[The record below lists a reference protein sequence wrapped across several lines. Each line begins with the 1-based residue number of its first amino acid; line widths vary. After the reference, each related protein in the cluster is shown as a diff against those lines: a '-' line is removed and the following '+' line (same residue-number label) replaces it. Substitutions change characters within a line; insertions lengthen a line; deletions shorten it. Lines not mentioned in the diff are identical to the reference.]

1 MLTVEVTDSAT
12 PGLTDTATITI
23 DVGDLNEAP
32 TVGDLAFALAEN
44 QPAGTVVG
52 TVAATDPDA
61 AAEPFGTLSYAITG
75 GNAAGLFAIDAVSG
89 AITTTQALDHEAAAQ
104 HVLTVAVTD
113 SAISAL
119 TDTAT
124 ITIDV
129 GDVNEAPTGITLSA
143 STVAEDAAT
152 DTIVGTLQ
160 GVVDPDAG
168 DSHIL
173 SLMDSAGGRFKLVG
187 NTLQVADGTL
197 LDFEG
202 AASHAVTVRVT
213 DAAGLF
219 HDEIFTVDITD
230 VNEAPTD
237 VALSANSV
245 AEGAASGTVVG
256 LLAGVVDPDAG
267 DTHVLSLVD
276 DAGGR
281 FQLVG
286 NSLQVADGT
295 LLDFEGAASHAVTV
309 RVTDAAGL
317 SYDEIFTVN
326 VTDVNEAPTDVS
338 LSATMVGE
346 GAAADTVVGMLQG
359 VVDQDAGDS
368 HTLSLFDD
376 AGGRFKL
383 VGAELQVLDGAL
395 LDFETA
401 TSHAVTVRVT
411 DAAGLSY
418 DKVLTIDVADV
429 NEAPSGLGLSA
440 NTVAEGVASG
450 TVVATLQGVLDPDA
464 GDSHTFTLV
473 DDAGGGAVPARR

>member
-1 MLTVEVTDSAT
+1 M
-12 PGLTDTATITI
+12 
-23 DVGDLNEAP
+23 
-32 TVGDLAFALAEN
+32 
-44 QPAGTVVG
+44 
-52 TVAATDPDA
+52 
-61 AAEPFGTLSYAITG
+61 
-75 GNAAGLFAIDAVSG
+75 SG

-213 DAAGLF
+213 DAAGLSY
-219 HDEIFTVDITD
+219 DEIFTVDITD

-383 VGAELQVLDGAL
+383 VGAELQVFGRGAARLRDRDKSCRHGAGNRCRRAL
-395 LDFETA
+395 LRQGPHDRRRR
-401 TSHAVTVRVT
+401 TSMRH
-411 DAAGLSY
+411 
-418 DKVLTIDVADV
+418 
-429 NEAPSGLGLSA
+429 
-440 NTVAEGVASG
+440 
-450 TVVATLQGVLDPDA
+450 
-464 GDSHTFTLV
+464 
-473 DDAGGGAVPARR
+473 RRA